1 MLEYFVQYLVVLFG
15 VTSLLVA
22 WFKTELPVM
31 VYNILKIFGYKKH
44 CTGFWELI
52 PPFET
57 TLEVWQDVVS
67 VYEKPF
73 IASLLT
79 CRYCLSFHLSF
90 WVSLSV
96 FLFCFLASI
105 PTSCII
111 IPVAVMTCPF
121 LSNSLFKLA

>member
-1 MLEYFVQYLVVLFG
+1 MSGYIIQYLTILFG
-15 VTSLLVA
+15 VASLLVA

-31 VYNILKIFGYKKH
+31 VYNILKVLGYKKD

-57 TLEVWQDVVS
+57 TLESWQDAVS

-96 FLFCFLASI
+96 FLFCLLASI
-105 PTSCII
+105 QTSAII